1 MKIGKTVDFG
11 STDEVSNKVCRTSF
25 HKEMTD
31 SIAGNKVVEL
41 GKGRFAKVECWRMAD
56 GSLAAVKVFSSDNYH
71 TRDKELK
78 VLKLIVV
85 RSFISELLSALAHLE
100 SVGCIHRD
108 IKSTNCV
115 LDHTGRLKL
124 CDFGSATILD
134 TKFGRTTPRSRPHT
148 TDKREPPS
156 SSSLS
161 VGTLVTGGGIRS
173 YTITGTAVIM
183 APEMAAA
190 SIGYDYSVDYWA
202 VGVLLYEMLSCRLPG
217 FDRTPLTLSDTAAE
231 SKAEAWPSANDSKVA
246 MTAIEL
252 DVVSEPADCPFTTS
266 DSKSLSRPSTASK
279 KQADEAEHSSNK
291 GKDLMQQT
299 ALQSW
304 FLSTV
309 DPTFGTAR
317 TSTTPKKDANA
328 DLNAILGNFSFT
340 PKKSKDDIAY
350 EHAVDLVRSLLTV
363 NPNKRLSRLAA
374 SHSSKH
380 IDTTPDSRTTSWN
393 QVVRMHPFFAEVDW
407 AAVDSGLS
415 PPANPDFDRRL
426 GCMELL
432 EEFDDANDELT
443 AAQQALFDGF

>member
-1 MKIGKTVDFG
+1 
-11 STDEVSNKVCRTSF
+11 
-25 HKEMTD
+25 
-31 SIAGNKVVEL
+31 
-41 GKGRFAKVECWRMAD
+41 MAD
-56 GSLAAVKVFSSDNYH
+56 GSLVAVKLFSGDNFH
-71 TRDKELK
+71 TREKELK
-78 VLKLIVV
+78 VLKLISVGSHYTAQIATGNEDMHSNLCCIGLKAYLGGSLNKHIQQCGSPFPLIVV

-108 IKSTNCV
+108 VKSTNCV

-134 TKFGRTTPRSRPHT
+134 TKFGLTTPRSPPRSRPHT
-148 TDKREPPS
+148 ADKRQPPT

-161 VGTLVTGGGIRS
+161 LGSLVADGCRA

-183 APEMAAA
+183 APEMAAE

-202 VGVLLYEMLSCRLPG
+202 VGVLLYEMLTCRLPA
-217 FDRTPLTLSDTAAE
+217 FDRTPSIQPGFAAE
-231 SKAEAWPSANDSKVA
+231 SKAEEWPSMNDSKVA
-246 MTAIEL
+246 MAAIEM
-252 DVVSEPADCPFTTS
+252 DKVSEPAECPSAAS
-266 DSKSLSRPSTASK
+266 DPKPLSRPGTASK
-279 KQADEAEHSSNK
+279 KQADEAEHSNNEV
-291 GKDLMQQT
+291 KDLMHQT

-304 FLSTV
+304 FLRTV
-309 DPTFGTAR
+309 DPAFGAAR
-317 TSTTPKKDANA
+317 TSTTPKKNANS

-363 NPNKRLSRLAA
+363 NPNKRLSRLVA
-374 SHSSKH
+374 SNSGKNINTGLDSST
-380 IDTTPDSRTTSWN
+380 ISWN
-393 QVVRMHPFFAEVDW
+393 QIVQMHPFFAEVDW

-415 PPANPDFDRRL
+415 PPGNADFDRRL